1 MAVDVPFTADC
12 AEKGNSHLFGT
23 GITFIESKGET
34 NTKASVSGMI
44 TAKITYQRHLR
55 SCDPVRR
62 DVEMSPS

>member
-1 MAVDVPFTADC
+1 MAAEVPFMADC

-23 GITFIESKGET
+23 GITFIESKGGT
-34 NTKASVSGMI
+34 NTKAGTLGMI

-62 DVEMSPS
+62 DVEISPS